1 MYERLLNKENIPTIK
16 ELSAYC
22 GKTGVLFQKL
32 NGRLSQDY
40 GTIQEIRFPY
50 GNHYGWSVA
59 HRKKKKLIC
68 DVFAEAEAFTVMLR
82 LSDQQFVSVYDQLQA
97 YTQNYIDNKYPCGDG
112 GWIHYRVLNE
122 GHLDDVLRML
132 NVKCS

>member
-1 MYERLLNKENIPTIK
+1 MYERLLNKDVVPTLG
-16 ELSAYC
+16 ELAAYC
-22 GKTGVLFQKL
+22 GENGALFQKL
-32 NGRLSQDY
+32 TDQLLQTY
-40 GTIQEIRFPY
+40 GTTQEIRFPY

-68 DVFAEAEAFTVMLR
+68 DIFAEAGAFTVMLR
-82 LSDQQFVSVYDQLQA
+82 LSNQQFGSVYDQLQA

-122 GHLDDVLRML
+122 EHFNDVLRL
-132 NVKCS
+132 LAVKCG